1 MLLWNAVDG
10 FTEIEEDPFLIKDNE
25 ITYQGDQSEIITNI
39 IPGKDGFIP
48 FQGVWGGDCKQ
59 WK

>member
-1 MLLWNAVDG
+1 MDG
-10 FTEIEEDPFLIKDNE
+10 FTEIDDPFLIKDNE
-25 ITYQGDQSEIITNI
+25 ITYQGDQSENII

-48 FQGVWGGDCKQ
+48 LQEVWGGDCKQ

>member
-10 FTEIEEDPFLIKDNE
+10 FTEIEDPFLIKDNE
-25 ITYQGDQSEIITNI
+25 IVYNSQSEYVF
-39 IPGKDGFIP
+39 PGIDGFTSSIEEMC
-48 FQGVWGGDCKQ
+48 GGGEEQ

>member
-10 FTEIEEDPFLIKDNE
+10 FTEIEDPFLIKDTE
-25 ITYQGDQSEIITNI
+25 ITYQGGQSKNI
-39 IPGKDGFIP
+39 IPGKDGFILL
-48 FQGVWGGDCKQ
+48 QEVWGGDCKQ

>member
-10 FTEIEEDPFLIKDNE
+10 FTEIEDPFLIKDNE
-25 ITYQGDQSEIITNI
+25 IVYSSSQSENII
-39 IPGKDGFIP
+39 IPGKDDFIP
-48 FQGVWGGDCKQ
+48 LQEVWGGGCKQ

>member
-10 FTEIEEDPFLIKDNE
+10 FTEIEDPFLIKDNE
-25 ITYQGDQSEIITNI
+25 IVYNSSQSENNI

-48 FQGVWGGDCKQ
+48 LQEVYIGH
-59 WK
+59 

>member
-10 FTEIEEDPFLIKDNE
+10 FTEFEDPVLLKDTE
-25 ITYQGDQSEIITNI
+25 ITSQGGQSESI

-48 FQGVWGGDCKQ
+48 LQEVWGGDCK
-59 WK
+59 

>member
-10 FTEIEEDPFLIKDNE
+10 FSEIEDPFLIKDTE
-25 ITYQGDQSEIITNI
+25 IVYNSSQSESI

-48 FQGVWGGDCKQ
+48 LQEVYIGH
-59 WK
+59 